1 VSGAADRLSSLTPE
15 QRALVARKLAERQL
29 QSSRTAQARGTPAKE
44 DLRAMKSFA
53 CRMTVPGN
61 FERLTFEQLEVVPP
75 GPGQIQIKARA
86 FSLNFR
92 DLMIAIGMYPPT
104 PGIPSIMGSDYSG
117 EVVACGDGVDE
128 FQPGDAV
135 IALSAGNFTPE
146 NEIIPNC
153 HFASTSNISAWQ
165 AVPKPANLGF
175 PEAAAIPTV
184 FLTSYYAL
192 HGVARLQPGE
202 RVLIHSATGG
212 VGLAAIQV
220 ARWLGGEIFATAGS
234 QSKREFLATIGIAGA
249 MDSRSTDFAREIMER
264 TNGEG
269 MDVILNT
276 LSGEAVLKGLE
287 ILRPFG
293 RFVQIDKKDIAVNE
307 PMATGVFKNGL
318 SFTAVDL
325 ALFLRQPRVLNRQF
339 REVSEHFQQERFQP
353 LPHRSFPIE
362 KLAEALSC
370 MSQFKHIGKITLTY
384 D

>member
-1 VSGAADRLSSLTPE
+1 
-15 QRALVARKLAERQL
+15 
-29 QSSRTAQARGTPAKE
+29 
-44 DLRAMKSFA
+44 M
-53 CRMTVPGN
+53 
-61 FERLTFEQLEVVPP
+61 
-75 GPGQIQIKARA
+75 
-86 FSLNFR
+86 
-92 DLMIAIGMYPPT
+92 
-104 PGIPSIMGSDYSG
+104 
-117 EVVACGDGVDE
+117 
-128 FQPGDAV
+128 
-135 IALSAGNFTPE
+135 
-146 NEIIPNC
+146 
-153 HFASTSNISAWQ
+153 
-165 AVPKPANLGF
+165 
-175 PEAAAIPTV
+175 
-184 FLTSYYAL
+184 
-192 HGVARLQPGE
+192 
-202 RVLIHSATGG
+202 LIHSGTGG

-264 TNGEG
+264 TNSEG
-269 MDVILNT
+269 VDVILNT
-276 LSGEAVLKGLE
+276 LSGEPVLKGLE

-293 RFVQIDKKDIAVNE
+293 RFVQLDKKDIAANE

-339 REVSEHFQQERFQP
+339 REVSEHFQQEHFQP